1 MGVHARRF
9 LFTHS
14 LFTLHGLTS
23 NPVTRRERFGM
34 DKKTKKTSKSEK
46 AGAASGRLR
55 IGDDWNAITIIA
67 LSQSNPL
74 KAVAEFVENSID
86 ARAKHI
92 VIVRGREQGEP
103 YLSITDDGEGIPRDE
118 TGVPNFRYVATHI
131 GDSLKRRLKQQ
142 GSTGIQGEFG
152 IGLLSFWTVGEEL
165 TLTSAGADGRV
176 YQMRMRKG
184 DPGYAVTGRNTLL
197 SRPGTELK
205 IKPLL
210 PGIRQM
216 SGEKIQW
223 YLASELRDRIRQSG
237 VELRV
242 VDRHARRE
250 YRVEPRRFSGRLL
263 HDLPGGSTSL
273 GEAYLEL
280 YLAEPAPAN
289 QIGLYR
295 SGTRVLASISEL
307 DVFQRAPWTSGFL
320 EGIVDAPF
328 LNLTPGTRT
337 GVIQDQAFQ
346 ALLDVLAPVEAR
358 LIRILDEQRRAEE
371 EQTSRHILRAIQRAF
386 QEALLALPAE
396 QYDWFDVRGRGGA
409 HTVALGAEGATL
421 EEPKVQEC
429 EDEPAQKQF
438 FGYAGP
444 LFSVRVSPTSCVVP
458 VNGTRTLRA
467 VARDRSR
474 RTVEEGVVFSW
485 TIVGGGQLENADGE
499 IVTFHAPAEPGL
511 TGLRVT
517 ARQGDV
523 VCEAE
528 GTITITESLLA
539 ETEPTSNRQGLPD
552 YTFERAPGELWR
564 SRYDSEQNVIVI
576 NNGHRDFVYASRSGT
591 MKLRYIARLFA
602 KELVIRNFPGQP
614 AGDLLERMVELSLY
628 TEEHL
633 R

>member
-1 MGVHARRF
+1 MH
-9 LFTHS
+9 
-14 LFTLHGLTS
+14 
-23 NPVTRRERFGM
+23 
-34 DKKTKKTSKSEK
+34 KKTKKT
-46 AGAASGRLR
+46 GAATGRLR

-86 ARAKHI
+86 ARAKQI
-92 VIVRGREQGEP
+92 VIVRGKEQGEP

-131 GDSLKRRLKQQ
+131 GDSLKRRLKAQ
-142 GSTGIQGEFG
+142 GSIGIQGEFG

-184 DPGYAVTGRNTLL
+184 DPGYTVTGRNALL

-210 PGIRQM
+210 AGIRQM

-263 HDLPGGSTSL
+263 HDLPTGSTPL

-280 YLAEPAPAN
+280 YLAEPAPEN
-289 QIGLYR
+289 QVGLYR
-295 SGTRVLASISEL
+295 SGTRVLANISEL
-307 DVFQRAPWTSGFL
+307 DVFQRAPWTTGFL
-320 EGIVDAPF
+320 QGIVDAPF
-328 LNLTPGTRT
+328 LNLTPGTRS
-337 GVIQDQAFQ
+337 GVIQDQAFE

-358 LIRILDEQRRAEE
+358 LTQILDEQRRAEE
-371 EQTSRHILRAIQRAF
+371 EQASRHILRAIQRAF

-396 QYDWFDVRGRGGA
+396 QYDWFEVRGRGGA
-409 HTVALGAEGATL
+409 HTVGPDAEGAAL
-421 EEPKVQEC
+421 DEPKGQEG
-429 EDEPAQKQF
+429 EEEPAQKQF

-444 LFSVRVSPTSCVVP
+444 LFSVRVSPTSCVVS

-485 TIVGGGQLENADGE
+485 AIAGGGGQLENADGE
-499 IVTFHAPAEPGL
+499 IVTFRAPAEPGL
-511 TGLRVT
+511 TSLRVT

-523 VCEAE
+523 VCDAE

-564 SRYDSEQNVIVI
+564 SRYDAERNVIVI
-576 NNGHRDFVYASRSGT
+576 NNGHRDFVYASRSSA
-591 MKLRYIARLFA
+591 MKLRYIARLFV
-602 KELVIRNFPGQP
+602 KELVLRNFPGQP
-614 AGDLLERMVELSLY
+614 AAELLERMVELSLY

-633 R
+633 K